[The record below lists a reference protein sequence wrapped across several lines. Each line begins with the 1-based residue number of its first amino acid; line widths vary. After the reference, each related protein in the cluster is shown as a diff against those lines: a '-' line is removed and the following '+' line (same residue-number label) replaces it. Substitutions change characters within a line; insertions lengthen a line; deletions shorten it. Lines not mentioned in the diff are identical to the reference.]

1 MAKNSSGALSG
12 YKISE
17 GPVTSSSL
25 PRRDVEELAELPA
38 HSGKPLLVAIARDPR
53 TLFICWSVD
62 WPAAFAKGLPADRC
76 AHVRIRQNGNEKTI
90 GVEPMSGSCAIEE
103 LEPGETY
110 SVELGYY
117 APPETWNSVVTGNEV
132 MMPFASASDERI
144 DVATVPFHLT
154 FQRILDVFRGKNG
167 DDLAQTLALFQERA
181 NRSELSRDEAE
192 VLHSLDLSREDLQRT
207 TAARESLAKSE
218 RLRERSELFS
228 GSSPGEGFGGASPSK
243 GFGGAS
249 WGGS

>member
-1 MAKNSSGALSG
+1 MANSSSEPLSG

-25 PRRDVEELAELPA
+25 PRPDVEELTGLPV
-38 HSGKPLLVAIARDPR
+38 HFGEPLLVAIARDPR
-53 TLFICWSVD
+53 TLFLCWSVD

-76 AHVRIRQNGNEKTI
+76 AHVRIRQNGNEKTVA
-90 GVEPMSGSCAIEE
+90 VEPMSGNCAIEE

-132 MMPFASASDERI
+132 MMPFTSESDEMI

-154 FQRILDVFRGKNG
+154 FQRMLSGFRGSNG
-167 DDLAQTLALFQERA
+167 DDLARTLAQFQERA

-192 VLHSLDLSREDLQRT
+192 VLRALDLSPEDLQKT
-207 TAARESLAKSE
+207 AAARESLAKSE
-218 RLRERSELFS
+218 RLRER
-228 GSSPGEGFGGASPSK
+228 GEKLFGGASPSE
-243 GFGGAS
+243 GFGGSS
-249 WGGS
+249 W

>member
-1 MAKNSSGALSG
+1 MAKSSSDPLSG

-25 PRRDVEELAELPA
+25 SRRDVDQLTELPVYF
-38 HSGKPLLVAIARDPR
+38 GKPLLVAIARDPR
-53 TLFICWSVD
+53 TLFVCWSVD
-62 WPAAFAKGLPADRC
+62 WPVAFAKGLPVDRC

-90 GVEPMSGSCAIEE
+90 AVEPMSGSCAIEE

-117 APPETWNSVVTGNEV
+117 APPETWNSVATGNEV
-132 MMPFASASDERI
+132 MMPLASESDGTI

-154 FQRILDVFRGKNG
+154 FQRMLNVFRASNG
-167 DDLAQTLALFQERA
+167 DDLAQTLAKFQERA

-192 VLHSLDLSREDLQRT
+192 VLRALDLSPKDLQK
-207 TAARESLAKSE
+207 AAAYRESLAKSQ
-218 RLRERSELFS
+218 RLRERGEKLF
-228 GSSPGEGFGGASPSK
+228 GGASPGEGFGGASWSN
-243 GFGGAS
+243 
-249 WGGS
+249 